1 MDGQPQ
7 IDISKL
13 SATDRNELN
22 QFLQNETQKST
33 IQQTVHH
40 LSEMCFKKCITGKI
54 SSNKLD
60 RTEESCA
67 QNCVDRWMDANFAI
81 YKHWETLRGGQ

>member
-7 IDISKL
+7 IDLDKL
-13 SATDRNELN
+13 SLSDRKELN

-40 LSEMCFKKCITGKI
+40 LSEICFKKCITGGI
-54 SSNKLD
+54 SGSQLSSK
-60 RTEESCA
+60 EEACS
-67 QNCVDRWMDANFAI
+67 QNCVDRWMDANLSI
-81 YKHWETLRGGQ
+81 LKHLESLRN